1 MSRLGVQTEVS
12 GRPLDGKRIVLTR
25 DRSQAGDFEARI
37 IALGGEPML
46 APAIAIGPP
55 ESWTIVDAALRRV
68 ETYDWLAFTSANA
81 VRALIDRADVIG
93 VARDIIAGRRLAVVG
108 PATANA
114 LASALRAPDVVS
126 SAQTAEGLGREI
138 SDVENA
144 RILFPRGDL
153 ASDALAL
160 ALRDRGA
167 FVDDVIT
174 YRTAPGDGLATI
186 VSLVRR
192 GTVDALLFASPS
204 AVKFVAETLGDLPR
218 DVAIVCIGPVTADAA
233 RAVGFEPSV
242 VADHATQDD
251 LIERVARWFA
261 ASADGSLER

>member
-1 MSRLGVQTEVS
+1 MSTLGARTEVS
-12 GRPLDGKRIVLTR
+12 ARPLEGRRIVLTR

-37 IALGGEPML
+37 LALGGEPVL

-68 ETYDWLAFTSANA
+68 ETYDWIAFTSANA

-108 PATANA
+108 PATASA
-114 LASALRAPDVVS
+114 LAAALRAPDVVS
-126 SAQTAEGLGREI
+126 SAQRADALGREI
-138 SDVENA
+138 SDVDSA

-153 ASDALAL
+153 AGGALAA
-160 ALRDRGA
+160 ALRGRGA

-174 YRTAPGDGLATI
+174 YRTTPGDGVPAI
-186 VSLVRR
+186 VSLVRHGR
-192 GTVDALLFASPS
+192 VDALLFASPS
-204 AVKFVAETLGDLPR
+204 AVQFVAEALGGVPR

-233 RAVGFEPSV
+233 CAAGFEPAIVSE
-242 VADHATQDD
+242 HATQDD
-251 LIERVARWFA
+251 LIEGVVRWFA
-261 ASADGSLER
+261 ATGAASQDR